1 VKNSVREL
9 IKHRYSCRDYI
20 ERPIGDAER
29 AALAAVLAS
38 LDIGPFGNR
47 CRPTLLASTPD
58 DRAALKGL
66 GTYGFIKGATGFLL
80 GAVKPGPL
88 DMEDYGYLLERAVL
102 EATDL
107 GLGTCW
113 LGGTF
118 TKSSFA
124 RKIDAR
130 PDEVVPAVI
139 AAGYPTETSRKHWL
153 RRGAGSERRLPS
165 DKLFFDEEPQ
175 TPLDPGTDG
184 DLAAIIE
191 AVRWA
196 PSASNKQPWRLIRK
210 DGAWHFY
217 LARTKGYGK
226 GPLSSLVKMADLQR
240 VDLGIAMCHFELAA
254 REAGMDG
261 RWVADQPLP
270 ENAAAGWEYT
280 ASWVI

>member
-1 VKNSVREL
+1 MKSSVREL
-9 IKHRYSCRDYI
+9 IKRRYSCRDYV
-20 ERPIGDAER
+20 ERPIGDADR
-29 AALAAVLAS
+29 AALGVALAS
-38 LDIGPFGNR
+38 LDVGPFGNR
-47 CRPTLLASTPD
+47 CRPALLASTAD

-66 GTYGFIKGATGFLL
+66 GTYGFVKGATGFLL

-102 EATDL
+102 EAADL

-124 RKIDAR
+124 HKIDAR
-130 PDEVVPAVI
+130 PGEVVPAVI
-139 AAGYPTETSRKHWL
+139 ATGYPTETSRNNWV
-153 RRGAGSERRLPS
+153 RRNAGSERRLPPHE
-165 DKLFFDEEPQ
+165 LFFDETPQ
-175 TPLDPGTDG
+175 TPFDPASDA
-184 DLAAIIE
+184 DLAAVLE

-196 PSASNKQPWRLIRK
+196 PSASNKQPWRLIRS

-226 GPLSSLVKMADLQR
+226 GPLTVLIKLADLQR
-240 VDLGIAMCHFELAA
+240 VDMGIAMCHFELAA
-254 REAGMDG
+254 REVGIEG
-261 RWVADQPLP
+261 RWAADRPLP
-270 ENAAAGWEYT
+270 QGAAPGWEYT

>member
-1 VKNSVREL
+1 MKSPVYEL
-9 IKHRYSCRDYI
+9 IKRRYSCRDYI

-29 AALAAVLAS
+29 AALAVALAS
-38 LDIGPFGNR
+38 LDVGPFGNR
-47 CRPTLLASTPD
+47 CRPTLLATTPD

-80 GAVKPGPL
+80 GAVRPGPH

-118 TKSSFA
+118 TKSSFG
-124 RKIDAR
+124 RKIDAQ

-139 AAGYPTETSRKHWL
+139 ATGYPTETSRKHWV
-153 RRGAGSERRLPS
+153 RRSAGSERRLPPE
-165 DKLFFDEEPQ
+165 KLFFAEGPD
-175 TPLDPGTDG
+175 TPLDPASVG
-184 DLAAIIE
+184 DVADILE

-210 DGAWHFY
+210 NGAWHFY
-217 LARTKGYGK
+217 LARTKGYGR
-226 GPLSSLVKMADLQR
+226 GPLTSLVKLADLQR
-240 VDLGIAMCHFELAA
+240 VDMGIAMCHFELAA
-254 REAGMDG
+254 REAGIEG
-261 RWVADQPLP
+261 RWVTDQPLP
-270 ENAAAGWEYT
+270 QTTAAGWEHT
-280 ASWVI
+280 ASWVS